1 MENQDDEDTDPTL
14 IRRATDIT
22 SESIEIEPGE
32 RAEIVLCPDRA
43 MRSPILLMS
52 SSYRNSRIIVEE
64 VTHGR
69 VPIFREDREV
79 ENFRRG
85 RLTDLTVTAN
95 EPITI
100 IVANTSNKRT
110 TLGASLMESGTPT
123 PEILPIGG
131 PRTGSVSTTYRLKNL
146 QSKDLLPRNIRP
158 ENLLQHDDPLPA
170 DKHTKV
176 TDPKE

>member
-1 MENQDDEDTDPTL
+1 MENQDDIDTGPTL

-22 SESIEIEPGE
+22 SDSIEIEPGE
-32 RAEIVLCPDRA
+32 RAEIVLCPERA

-52 SSYRNSRIIVEE
+52 SSYRNNQVVIEAVL
-64 VTHGR
+64 HGR
-69 VPIFREDREV
+69 APILREDREV
-79 ENFRRG
+79 ESFRLG
-85 RLTDLTVTAN
+85 RLTDLTVTAS
-95 EPITI
+95 EPIKI
-100 IVANTSNKRT
+100 IIANTSDKGT
-110 TLGASLMESGTPT
+110 IVSASLVESGTPT

>member
-52 SSYRNSRIIVEE
+52 SSYRNSRVIVEE

-79 ENFRRG
+79 E
-85 RLTDLTVTAN
+85 
-95 EPITI
+95 
-100 IVANTSNKRT
+100 
-110 TLGASLMESGTPT
+110 
-123 PEILPIGG
+123 
-131 PRTGSVSTTYRLKNL
+131 
-146 QSKDLLPRNIRP
+146 
-158 ENLLQHDDPLPA
+158 
-170 DKHTKV
+170 
-176 TDPKE
+176 